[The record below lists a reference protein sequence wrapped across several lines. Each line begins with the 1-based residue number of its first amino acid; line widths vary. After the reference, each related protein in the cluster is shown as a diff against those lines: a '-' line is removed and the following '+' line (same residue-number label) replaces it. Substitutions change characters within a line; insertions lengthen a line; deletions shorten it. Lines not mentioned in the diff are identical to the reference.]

1 MKKLKFALLLL
12 IAAVTTVS
20 LQSCNDNDDNY
31 EYGYPTAIVTV
42 KTNPTDKTC
51 YLQLNDETTL
61 FPKNMA
67 KSPFGDKEVRAFVN
81 YTKDNQTVPGYSQ
94 SVKVNWI
101 DSIVTKPMAIDKLE
115 DNIKIYGNDPLE
127 IVNSWETVVEDGYF
141 TIRFR
146 TYFGNRDK
154 HVLNLVKGKNDYEVV
169 LYHDA
174 KEDFGGYVADG
185 VIAFRL
191 DQLPD
196 TNGETVDLTLRW
208 KSFSGEKAAV
218 FKYKT
223 RK

>member
-1 MKKLKFALLLL
+1 MKKIKFALLLL
-12 IAAVTTVS
+12 IAAVTTIS
-20 LQSCNDNDDNY
+20 LQSCDDDDENNGMY
-31 EYGYPTAIVTV
+31 FPTAIVTV
-42 KTNPTDKTC
+42 KTNPADNVC

-61 FPKNMA
+61 FPRNIT
-67 KSPFGDKEVRAFVN
+67 KSPFENKEVRAFVN
-81 YTKDNQTVPGYSQ
+81 YTQDEQTIDGYSH
-94 SVKVNWI
+94 SVNVNWI
-101 DSIVTKPMAIDKLE
+101 DSIVTKPMAINMMEENVNK
-115 DNIKIYGNDPLE
+115 YGNDPLE

-196 TNGETVDLTLRW
+196 TKGETVDLTLRW
-208 KSFSGEKAAV
+208 KSFTGDKAAV